1 MAKAEKT
8 NSKKG
13 SVRPALSPE
22 AQENLMISL
31 ANDLALKQL
40 QDGTASSQMITHF
53 LKLGSSRER
62 LEQERISVE
71 VSLTKTKQ
79 ETLESAKGADDM
91 YAKALNAIREYQ
103 GRRVDDIDD
112 I

>member
-8 NSKKG
+8 NNKKG

-91 YAKALNAIREYQ
+91 YAKALSAIREYQ